1 MSRNVYTVEYKLHS
15 AGEVKFVDVIASN
28 KAEAY
33 DEAYWIAIPNKEH
46 EYAYSAWTASV
57 TYRFL
62 HLASTVNK
70 SRTITARSL

>member
-57 TYRFL
+57 TYQNGNHRRFNT
-62 HLASTVNK
+62 HEGK
-70 SRTITARSL
+70 PY